1 MQVPHEGSVGASFWL
16 AVQLDAT
23 GKACMHD
30 LVSRGTICVHCM
42 QVASIGWSSVFY
54 IFGSL
59 GVLWFAFWVQNASSS
74 PVGDSLVSE
83 TEAEYIIENT
93 CDQVCHYRHV

>member
-1 MQVPHEGSVGASFWL
+1 M
-16 AVQLDAT
+16 
-23 GKACMHD
+23 
-30 LVSRGTICVHCM
+30 
-42 QVASIGWSSVFY
+42 ASIGWSSVFY

-83 TEAEYIIENT
+83 AESEYIIENT
-93 CDQVCHYRHV
+93 CDQVCLC